1 MNTPFDKRLMELQLL
16 NRPED
21 KEELALLEE
30 WVKWKAEG
38 GPKRIE
44 AEQEALRHRQYRQN
58 YELRVRLNKRTNS

>member
-1 MNTPFDKRLMELQLL
+1 VNTPFDKRLLELQLL

-44 AEQEALRHRQYRQN
+44 ADLEALRHRQYRQN
-58 YELRVRLNKRTNS
+58 YEGRVRLHKRTL